1 MENTNT
7 ENKVVFRNPPPESVM
22 HPHETSLSVLT
33 AVLNLQSRT
42 ALLMALA
49 SVMVKSSSCIETTLE
64 VTNRVCDRYFPA
76 K

>member
-1 MENTNT
+1 
-7 ENKVVFRNPPPESVM
+7 M

-49 SVMVKSSSCIETTLE
+49 SVVMKSSSCIETTLE

>member
-1 MENTNT
+1 
-7 ENKVVFRNPPPESVM
+7 M
-22 HPHETSLSVLT
+22 HPHETSLSALS

-42 ALLMALA
+42 ALLMVLA
-49 SVMVKSSSCIETTLE
+49 SVVLKSGSCIETTLE